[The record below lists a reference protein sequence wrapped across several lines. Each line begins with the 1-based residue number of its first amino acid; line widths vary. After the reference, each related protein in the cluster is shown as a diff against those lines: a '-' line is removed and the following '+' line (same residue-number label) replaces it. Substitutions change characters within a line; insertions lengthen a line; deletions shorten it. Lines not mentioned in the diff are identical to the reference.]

1 MVTIP
6 QQLSAAHFKNAHT
19 AHPVF
24 STVKNKYCKCI
35 PHIDIPH
42 IQTHNS
48 PLLFWDSP
56 RNVWYSFSTATF
68 LSSQT
73 NKTSRYKMG
82 VDVFLSKLLLLLMF
96 TMSHPI
102 EIVSTQRATQNRLCF
117 DGIVKTIVT
126 FLSVSFAQVQIL
138 ETSVQSSCFT
148 SLWVGAHGFVGH

>member
-6 QQLSAAHFKNAHT
+6 QQLSAAHFKNAH
-19 AHPVF
+19 PVF
-24 STVKNKYCKCI
+24 STEKYKYCKCI

-42 IQTHNS
+42 IQTHTS

-82 VDVFLSKLLLLLMF
+82 VDVFLSKLLLLLNVYYV
-96 TMSHPI
+96 TSHRHCEHP
-102 EIVSTQRATQNRLCF
+102 ESNTKQIVFWWHCKN
-117 DGIVKTIVT
+117 IVT

-148 SLWVGAHGFVGH
+148 SLWVGVHGFAGH

>member
-24 STVKNKYCKCI
+24 STEKYKYCKCI

-42 IQTHNS
+42 IQAHTS

-102 EIVSTQRATQNRLCF
+102 DIVSTQRTTQNRLCF
-117 DGIVKTIVT
+117 DGIVKT
-126 FLSVSFAQVQIL
+126 L
-138 ETSVQSSCFT
+138 
-148 SLWVGAHGFVGH
+148 